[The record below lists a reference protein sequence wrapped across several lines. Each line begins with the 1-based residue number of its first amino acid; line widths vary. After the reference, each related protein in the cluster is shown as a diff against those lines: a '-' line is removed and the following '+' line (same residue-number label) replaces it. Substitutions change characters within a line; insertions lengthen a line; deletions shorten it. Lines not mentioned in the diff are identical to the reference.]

1 MVSSYGVMGSGLTF
15 LHALLGKTLTI
26 LAAIKDPAVI
36 IKILS
41 HLGLPSRA
49 PPRAPAP
56 LDELL
61 QTA

>member
-1 MVSSYGVMGSGLTF
+1 MGSGLTF